1 MASGYNPRG
10 SMETLISSDISQ
22 ASARQRAGRA
32 GRTKPGTCFRLYTKK
47 THDEDFV
54 PSASP
59 GIQSSSIT
67 QEILQLMAMNFNVT
81 KFDFIDP
88 PDTEVFFRALA
99 DLISL

>member
-10 SMETLISSDISQ
+10 SMETLRSSDISQ

-32 GRTKPGTCFRLYTKK
+32 GRTKPGTCFHLYTKK
-47 THDEDFV
+47 TQDEDFV
-54 PSASP
+54 PSTPP
-59 GIQSSSIT
+59 GIQSSSVT
-67 QEILQLMAMNFNVT
+67 QEILQLIAMKFNVT

>member
-1 MASGYNPRG
+1 
-10 SMETLISSDISQ
+10 METLISSDISQ

-32 GRTKPGTCFRLYTKK
+32 GQTKPGTCFRLYTKK

-54 PSASP
+54 PIASSE
-59 GIQSSSIT
+59 IQSSSVT
-67 QEILQLMAMNFNVT
+67 QVILQLMAMNFNVT

-88 PDTEVFFRALA
+88 PDTEVFFRALE

>member
-1 MASGYNPRG
+1 
-10 SMETLISSDISQ
+10 METLISSDISQ

-32 GRTKPGTCFRLYTKK
+32 GRTKPGTCFRLYTKE
-47 THDEDFV
+47 THDKDFI

-67 QEILQLMAMNFNVT
+67 QEILQLMAMDFDVT

-88 PDTEVFFRALA
+88 PDNEVFFRALE
-99 DLISL
+99 DLTSL